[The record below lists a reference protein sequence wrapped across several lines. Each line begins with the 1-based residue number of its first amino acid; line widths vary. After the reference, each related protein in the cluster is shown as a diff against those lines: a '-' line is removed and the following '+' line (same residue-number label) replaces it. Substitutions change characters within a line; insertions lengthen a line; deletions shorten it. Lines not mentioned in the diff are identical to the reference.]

1 MVRFDGILSMQVV
14 AISCLRAV
22 SLLAFG
28 IVLWCN
34 GIVTWI
40 SCELDQV

>member
-1 MVRFDGILSMQVV
+1 MVRFDGILSMQVA

-22 SLLAFG
+22 SLLVFG
-28 IVLWCN
+28 ILWCN

-40 SCELDQV
+40 NCELDQV